1 MAAPYFAGR
10 IRMVNAFG
18 GNWTRDKLRILED
31 YLKAYTTALKNQS
44 FRLWYVDAFAGTGY
58 VNMDSGEVI
67 QGNLLF
73 SEGGWDIETAN
84 ILKGS
89 VRRAIDV
96 DDKPFDE
103 FVFVDLD
110 FGYAAE
116 LSKLRHEFRDRNIH
130 VVSDDANTFLQNWC
144 VSRNRH
150 LGTPWDGE
158 RAVVFLD
165 PFATEVD
172 WQTVQSISET
182 LSVDLWVLFPLSALT
197 RMLPNER
204 EPDNASAA
212 HLDRVF
218 GGSEWREA
226 LYRVSS
232 QATLFGDETQTVR
245 AHQQAIVD
253 LYLAK
258 LRKAFPAVSNSP
270 RWFRNSRNSPL
281 FALMFAAANERGGPI
296 ALRIANNLLNRW

>member
-10 IRMVNAFG
+10 IRIVNAFG

-58 VNMDSGEVI
+58 VNLDSGDIAQSRLSILGEVR
-67 QGNLLF
+67 
-73 SEGGWDIETAN
+73 DDETAN

-89 VRRAIDV
+89 ARLAIEV
-96 DDKPFDE
+96 DDRPFDE
-103 FVFVDLD
+103 FIFIEQN
-110 FGYAAE
+110 FEYAIE
-116 LSKLRHEFRDRNIH
+116 LSELKREFSERSIRIAP
-130 VVSDDANTFLQNWC
+130 DDANIFLPDWC
-144 VSRNRH
+144 EERNRQ
-150 LGTPWDGE
+150 LGTPWSGE
-158 RAVVFLD
+158 RAVIFLD

-172 WQTVQSISET
+172 WQTVQKISET
-182 LSVDLWVLFPLSALT
+182 RSVDLWILFPISALT
-197 RMLPNER
+197 RMLPTDR
-204 EPDNASAA
+204 EPDEANIAG
-212 HLDRVF
+212 LNRVF
-218 GGSEWREA
+218 GNQEWQAE
-226 LYRVSS
+226 LYQTQV
-232 QATLFGDETQTVR
+232 QQTLFGEEAQLVR
-245 AHQQAIVD
+245 SDQQAIVD

-258 LRKAFPAVSNSP
+258 LRNAFPAVSNSP

>member
-58 VNMDSGEVI
+58 VNLDSGDIAQSRLSILGEVR
-67 QGNLLF
+67 
-73 SEGGWDIETAN
+73 DDETAN

-89 VRRAIDV
+89 ARLAIEV
-96 DDKPFDE
+96 DDRPFDE
-103 FVFVDLD
+103 FIFIEQN
-110 FGYAAE
+110 FEYAIE
-116 LSKLRHEFRDRNIH
+116 LSELKREFSERSIRIAP
-130 VVSDDANTFLQNWC
+130 DDANIFLPDWC
-144 VSRNRH
+144 EERNRQ
-150 LGTPWDGE
+150 LGTPWSGE
-158 RAVVFLD
+158 RAVIFLD

-172 WQTVQSISET
+172 WQTVQKISET
-182 LSVDLWVLFPLSALT
+182 RSVDLWILFPISALT
-197 RMLPNER
+197 RMLPTDR
-204 EPDNASAA
+204 EPDEANIAG
-212 HLDRVF
+212 LNRVF
-218 GGSEWREA
+218 GNQEWQAE
-226 LYRVSS
+226 LYQTQV
-232 QATLFGDETQTVR
+232 QQTLFGEEAQLVR
-245 AHQQAIVD
+245 SDQQAIVD